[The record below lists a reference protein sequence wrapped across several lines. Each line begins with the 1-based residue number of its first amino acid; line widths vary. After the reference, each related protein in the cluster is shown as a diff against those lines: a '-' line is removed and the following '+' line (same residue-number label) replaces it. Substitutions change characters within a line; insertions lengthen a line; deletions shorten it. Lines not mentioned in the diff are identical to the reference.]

1 MKFQFSSGDVEFD
14 ALSLNGED
22 SDCVFTSETQGSEIS
37 EQTIELP
44 AGWSMFSTYMM
55 TDNMALDVILNP
67 IVLNVIIAKDNFG
80 AAYLPEFNFNGV
92 GNITPGLG
100 YQIKTVEATDL
111 ILSGTCLLPENNPVN
126 LDAGWN
132 MVGYLRLD
140 AAPAALVLAEQND
153 ADNLIIAKNYL
164 GAAFLPEFNFNG
176 IGNLEPG
183 QGYQVKINES
193 GVLNFLSNDNSYKF
207 SKIEVTN
214 NILSHFQ
221 SAINTG
227 SNMTISVPS
236 YAWGESPSIGDE
248 ISAYNL
254 SLIHI

>member
-1 MKFQFSSGDVEFD
+1 MASSKELKLRSPFKKLIIKFFD
-14 ALSLNGED
+14 IFGY
-22 SDCVFTSETQGSEIS
+22 
-37 EQTIELP
+37 ELKRK
-44 AGWSMFSTYMM
+44 
-55 TDNMALDVILNP
+55 N
-67 IVLNVIIAKDNFG
+67 
-80 AAYLPEFNFNGV
+80 NFNDRWS
-92 GNITPGLG
+92 NF
-100 YQIKTVEATDL
+100 
-111 ILSGTCLLPENNPVN
+111 
-126 LDAGWN
+126 
-132 MVGYLRLD
+132 
-140 AAPAALVLAEQND
+140 LAELND

-207 SKIEVTN
+207 SKIKVTN

-248 ISAYNL
+248 ISAYNSTGKLVGSAIYTEPL
-254 SLIHI
+254 SVISVWGDDLTTEKIDGMENGEIISFKL